1 MFLHQSTT
9 SLSFQG
15 KKTLPSNQMSPPQVI
30 TKSPLRDFSL
40 SMPPFPI
47 LVSLYFPTS
56 EKKKFKVWLEQL
68 PVGVVIS
75 GSAAGL
81 CDKSGGQ
88 LTNLICDN
96 RSHSGA
102 AKSGSSGSDLI
113 LTPQKSTV
121 ITYALMPAHAYQMGH
136 LEERFDR
143 SFQEADY
150 QTEIS
155 TGAESNG
162 TLEIN
167 QTRFLIYH

>member
-1 MFLHQSTT
+1 MFLHQYHFFEFS
-9 SLSFQG
+9 G
-15 KKTLPSNQMSPPQVI
+15 KKPLPSDQMSPPQVM
-30 TKSPLRDFSL
+30 TKSLLRDFSL
-40 SMPPFPI
+40 LTPPFPI
-47 LVSLYFPTS
+47 FGVTLFPTS
-56 EKKKFKVWLEQL
+56 QEKNFKVWLELL

-75 GSAAGL
+75 GSAASL

-136 LEERFDR
+136 LEGRFDR

-150 QTEIS
+150 QTEIF